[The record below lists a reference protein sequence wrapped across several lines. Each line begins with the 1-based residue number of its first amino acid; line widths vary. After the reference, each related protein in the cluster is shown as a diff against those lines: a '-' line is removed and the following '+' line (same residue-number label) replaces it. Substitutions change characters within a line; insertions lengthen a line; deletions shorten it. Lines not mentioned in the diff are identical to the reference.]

1 MHYLSVPAKS
11 KSNLF
16 ISLGNAIT
24 WYRAEANMYR
34 WLETFEQRH
43 VELQRYIL
51 HCSSM
56 SRIWTSATS
65 EVCIDELARTSSEV
79 AALRARATRQAA
91 IFDDLGGLARAKFT
105 EVGHPAFVNFE
116 VHLAGLVVE
125 FREDQLKWMSDLD
138 IVRADV
144 VRGLILIFF
153 GV

>member
-34 WLETFEQRH
+34 WLETFEQQH

-56 SRIWTSATS
+56 SRIWTSAAS